1 MRKPPDATFS
11 ESICRLQVNEFKLY
25 LIATDSLYDTNVS
38 LSRTALESSQFVP
51 NFYVLVEILEELEQ
65 TNIRGYLQRDRFI
78 HQQQSIGLQRESDT
92 AYLVPVD
99 WFEDDSDKLLLCL
112 RCLDPTAIS
121 VVTHQDSA
129 LRSSPLASLVQ
140 ESTQGAINVGLWL
153 RDELDR
159 VARELSWI
167 LLPPASL
174 RSEFRALRSPVEQFN
189 DVVTELKNQGD
200 IAVPSQARGAYRDL
214 QWENIALRLY
224 VVAWELPA
232 TDSVPEWTLLL
243 ILGAQ
248 QNATLPLGIKL
259 QVRDEV
265 QILEEPVLSDR
276 SKKYLYARV
285 IGTQNERF
293 WVTISL
299 AGGTALTLPP
309 FTFNRY

>member
-1 MRKPPDATFS
+1 
-11 ESICRLQVNEFKLY
+11 
-25 LIATDSLYDTNVS
+25 
-38 LSRTALESSQFVP
+38 
-51 NFYVLVEILEELEQ
+51 
-65 TNIRGYLQRDRFI
+65 
-78 HQQQSIGLQRESDT
+78 
-92 AYLVPVD
+92 
-99 WFEDDSDKLLLCL
+99 
-112 RCLDPTAIS
+112 
-121 VVTHQDSA
+121 
-129 LRSSPLASLVQ
+129 
-140 ESTQGAINVGLWL
+140 
-153 RDELDR
+153 
-159 VARELSWI
+159 
-167 LLPPASL
+167 
-174 RSEFRALRSPVEQFN
+174 
-189 DVVTELKNQGD
+189 LKNQGD

-248 QNATLPLGIKL
+248 PNGTLPLGIKL